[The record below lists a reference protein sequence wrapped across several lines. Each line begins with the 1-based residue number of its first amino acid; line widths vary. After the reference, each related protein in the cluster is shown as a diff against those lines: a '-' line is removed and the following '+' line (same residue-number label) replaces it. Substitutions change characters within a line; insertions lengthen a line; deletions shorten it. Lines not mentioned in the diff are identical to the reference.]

1 MIVAELLGWCVVV
14 AGSITVVV
22 QFVGTPTRSIS
33 IVQALTPWMLPPVVA
48 VAVGAAWSD
57 RTTLGFAAAVVGLA
71 VCVIGL
77 PLVLAGRGP
86 EPVGDAR
93 LTVMTANVL
102 YTNGRIGEVADAIE
116 RADPDVIA
124 INEITPEIERALRS
138 HPVAARYPHRR
149 DEPAD
154 LAAGL
159 SIWSKHPLGTADD
172 IAELRRGIDTTAD
185 TPVGRIRIIAVH
197 PPPPVFDLATW
208 SDQLDALPTI
218 TSRSDL
224 PTIVLG
230 DFNASWFH
238 PPFRQMV
245 SAAGLRDAAAA
256 DGRGLSM
263 TWPTDR
269 WLPAF
274 VTLDHVLVDDRW
286 AVIDTTTIHL
296 PGSDHAGVLAELGA
310 ASSSG
315 GASDRGQRD
324 EQAAERPPPV

>member
-1 MIVAELLGWCVVV
+1 MQAVIVAELLGWCVVV
-14 AGSITVVV
+14 AGSITIVV

-33 IVQALTPWMLPPVVA
+33 VVQALTPWILLPIVA
-48 VAVGAAWSD
+48 VAIGAACSG
-57 RTTLGFAAAVVGLA
+57 RTTLGLATAVVGVA
-71 VCVIGL
+71 MCVIGL
-77 PLVLAGRGP
+77 PLVLTGRGP
-86 EPVGDAR
+86 EPAGDAR

-116 RADPDVIA
+116 RADPDILA
-124 INEITPEIERALRS
+124 INEITPEIERVLRS

-159 SIWSKHPLGTADD
+159 SIWSKHPLGTTDD

-185 TPVGRIRIIAVH
+185 TPAGRIRIVAVH
-197 PPPPVFDLATW
+197 PPPPVSDLATW
-208 SDQLDALPTI
+208 SDELDALPII

-224 PTIVLG
+224 PTVVLG

-238 PPFRQMV
+238 PPFRQRV

-269 WLPAF
+269 WVPAF

-286 AVIDTTTIHL
+286 AVIDTTTVPL
-296 PGSDHAGVLAELGA
+296 PGSDHAGVLVELGV
-310 ASSSG
+310 ASGSVVDSGVG
-315 GASDRGQRD
+315 GADSG
-324 EQAAERPPPV
+324 